1 MPILKYNSFSFTAI
15 AVNGVEFPF
24 PYISRSKNISDSNGQ
39 HVNSN
44 SYRIEGN
51 FYLSNPESFETGGAG
66 QFTTDTDGDGIKDG
80 VEVLLSAKTAIE
92 NFFSQSHKKLETD
105 FGDLN
110 NAVVRS
116 INFDSSTWAGLIDYS
131 IELEAVSTE
140 EGSNVIDIVNE
151 YSIQESPNGSN
162 TIVHKVSARGLNT
175 LTTNNSNAF
184 ENARSWVTAK
194 LWNNSLSEGGT
205 ISAIHVSPSFGS
217 SSSYGGAPPTIGGK
231 HPPLLLTDVA
241 ETSDRMSG
249 SYSVSESYEYV
260 DAMWAD
266 LLDLDPPA
274 SAAAHQDGRKMI
286 VKYAFDTS
294 YDQDRMCTVL
304 DVDLQIKYSTINT
317 FGFDE
322 VVTYLLGDTTSSY
335 QAVGSDDSCDPLN
348 PSGLT
353 RYYDTIAKRILKK
366 IQSSDILPRLASSPA
381 RLSSLMLYANSLQS
395 ATVDP
400 DIGVVSIKLQ
410 YDTDIKM
417 WGVANT
423 DNWLFDHDYSL
434 STDWVTGNTGITMNC
449 KILCDPTHKL
459 SDKLDIVHG
468 FFNLYKGTALH
479 AFLLERIS
487 SDYNTVLRKSVG
499 TADGPIRNAY
509 ESGGFI
515 SANRINPIPES
526 LSANINMSTGEG
538 SISASFSD
546 EDYVSG
552 VQSLN
557 YRVNVKPPII
567 PYEPKASVVGSL
579 ARDGHYIVF
588 NPGGLRRTT
597 WGASVSAKGAKDYN
611 GVSRNTVS
619 VIENAIVNVMN
630 SDGTAVIKEED
641 SFDIG
646 TNTAN
651 SSFQFSLMDS
661 INFWNYYPLNG
672 GFSQQIWPQPTSSL
686 NMYSIT
692 SIVAQAQSY
701 IDNKNQSLQSVSSL
715 ATTVTNTN
723 IANYSASLAPLSVAY
738 NAYYQALFN
747 YNLAVVSLPNPLA
760 GPFTSAGWATYYN
773 LQQNVSNTATMLTFA
788 ASNVKAMSASVGIYN
803 NRYRI

>member
-1 MPILKYNSFSFTAI
+1 MPTLKYNSFSFVNTVV
-15 AVNGVEFPF
+15 VNGVKFPF
-24 PYISRSKNISDSNGQ
+24 PYISRNKNISDSNGQ
-39 HVNSN
+39 QINTD

-51 FYLSNPESFETGGAG
+51 FYLASPESFEVGNVGT
-66 QFTTDTDGDGIKDG
+66 FTTDTDNDGIKDG
-80 VEVLLSAKTAIE
+80 VEQLFLAKSAIE
-92 NFFSQSHKKLETD
+92 SFFSQNYKKLETD

-131 IELEAVSTE
+131 IELEAVNTE
-140 EGSNVIDIVNE
+140 EGSNVIDIINE

-175 LTTNNSNAF
+175 LTTNNSDAF
-184 ENARSWVTAK
+184 ENARSWVTAR
-194 LWNNSLSEGGT
+194 LWNNSLSGGGT
-205 ISAIHVSPSFGS
+205 ISTIHVSPSFGS

-231 HPPLLLTDVA
+231 HPPLLLSDIA

-249 SYSVSESYEYV
+249 TYSVSESYEYV
-260 DAMWAD
+260 DAMWTD
-266 LLDLDPPA
+266 ILDLDPPE

-294 YDQDRMCTVL
+294 HDQDRMCTVL
-304 DVDLQIKYSTINT
+304 DVDLQIKYSTMNT
-317 FGFDE
+317 FDFNE
-322 VVTYLLGDTTSSY
+322 VATYLLGDTASTY
-335 QAVGSDDSCDPLN
+335 TN
-348 PSGLT
+348 PDGLT
-353 RYYDTIAKRILKK
+353 LYDSDNIAKRILKK
-366 IQSSDILPRLASSPA
+366 IKEHNIV
-381 RLSSLMLYANSLQS
+381 SSLAQYPNSNSGGLNVYANSLQT

-400 DIGVVSIKLQ
+400 DSGVVNIKLR
-410 YDTDIKM
+410 YDTDAKM

-423 DNWLFDHDYSL
+423 NNWLFDHDYSL
-434 STDWVTGNTGITMNC
+434 TTDWVTGNTSITMNC
-449 KILCDPTHKL
+449 KVLCDPTHKL
-459 SDKLDIVHG
+459 STKLDIING
-468 FFNLYKGTALH
+468 FFNKYKGTALH

-509 ESGGFI
+509 EAGGFI
-515 SANRINPIPES
+515 SAARLNPIPQS
-526 LSANINMSTGEG
+526 LTANVNMSTGEG
-538 SISASFSD
+538 NITASFSD

-557 YRVNVKPPII
+557 YNVNVKPPII
-567 PYEPKASVVGSL
+567 PYEPKASVIGSL

-597 WGASVSAKGAKDYN
+597 WGASVNATGAKDYN
-611 GVSRNTVS
+611 GVNRNTVS
-619 VIENAIVNVMN
+619 VIENAIASVMN
-630 SDGTAVIKEED
+630 GGGTAVIKEED

-661 INFWNYYPLNG
+661 VNFWNYYPLNG
-672 GFSQQIWPQPTSSL
+672 GFSQQIWPQPTFTL

-692 SIVAQAQSY
+692 SIIAQAQSY
-701 IDNKNQSLQSVSSL
+701 IDNKNQSLQNLSSL

-723 IANYSASLAPLSVAY
+723 IANYSASLAPLSIAY
-738 NAYYQALFN
+738 NTYYQALFN
-747 YNLAVVSLPNPLA
+747 YNLAVASLPNPLA
-760 GPFTSAGWATYYN
+760 GPFTSAGWVTYYN
-773 LQQNVSNTATMLTFA
+773 LQQNVSNAATILTFA

-803 NRYRI
+803 NRYRT